1 VRTRKYKGWPEV
13 DLKELTKLQHHNII
27 TFTTLPAF
35 RSTPP
40 QTINMRFS
48 TITIAALAGLA
59 AAAPNEIAKR
69 ESQQMTSA
77 IQFAAQQADCS
88 IFDCAAVIGAAF
100 CIAAGVA
107 TGPAGVAAVVACVS
121 GGAPSVFPP
130 IVFPFPTP
138 TDLTQLCGCAGCVDA
153 LGDFLTENGLCPE

>member
-1 VRTRKYKGWPEV
+1 
-13 DLKELTKLQHHNII
+13 
-27 TFTTLPAF
+27 
-35 RSTPP
+35 
-40 QTINMRFS
+40 MRFS

-100 CIAAGVA
+100 CIAGGIA
-107 TGPAGVAAVVACVS
+107 TGPVGVAAVVACVS
-121 GGAPSVFPP
+121 GGAPS
-130 IVFPFPTP
+130 
-138 TDLTQLCGCAGCVDA
+138 LCGCAGCVDA